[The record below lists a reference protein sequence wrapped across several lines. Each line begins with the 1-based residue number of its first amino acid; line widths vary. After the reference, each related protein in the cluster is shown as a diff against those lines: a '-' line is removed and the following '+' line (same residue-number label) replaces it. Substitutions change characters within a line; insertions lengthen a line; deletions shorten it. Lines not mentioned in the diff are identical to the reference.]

1 MLGMSSTAGSVANQ
15 RPGRWRWLRTPAAA
29 AGLLLTE
36 RQLVAVMGAPT
47 AQLRAARDFG
57 LSLTD
62 PVTPLL
68 TVLALV
74 AEVLIGYVLVA
85 LALRML
91 SLVPGSLG
99 RLAGRVAFL
108 VSPAVVRRTL
118 DVLVGGTLLVQTTL
132 TALPVVPPARA
143 TGAVHSTAA
152 PWLLSVRLAEPIG
165 PEARPP
171 SRRLAAPLPP
181 WLGGGPSKPTPG
193 YTVEPGDTLWD
204 IAAAHLAPAERS
216 PANVH
221 RYWRQ
226 IYRASRAA
234 VGGDPDLIFPG
245 THLDVPAFHPFPGD
259 RR

>member
-1 MLGMSSTAGSVANQ
+1 MSPTAGSVADQ
-15 RPGRWRWLRTPAAA
+15 RPSPWRWMRTPAAA

-36 RQLVAVMGAPT
+36 RQLVTVMGTPT
-47 AQLRAARDFG
+47 AQVRAARDLG

-68 TVLALV
+68 MILALV

-85 LALRML
+85 LALRTL

-99 RLAGRVAFL
+99 RLAARVAFL
-108 VSPAVVRRTL
+108 LSPAVVRRAL
-118 DVLVGGTLLVQTTL
+118 DLLVGGTLLVQTTL
-132 TALPVVPPARA
+132 TPLPGVPPARA
-143 TGAVHSTAA
+143 TGVVHSTTA
-152 PWLLSVRLAEPIG
+152 PSSLSVRSAGRIG
-165 PEARPP
+165 PETRPP
-171 SRRLAAPLPP
+171 SRLLAAPLPP
-181 WLGGGPSKPTPG
+181 WLGGGPSKPRPG

-204 IAAAHLAPAERS
+204 IAAAHLAPTERS
-216 PANVH
+216 PANVD

-234 VGGDPDLIFPG
+234 VGGDPDLILPG
-245 THLDVPAFHPFPGD
+245 THLEVPAFRRFRGD